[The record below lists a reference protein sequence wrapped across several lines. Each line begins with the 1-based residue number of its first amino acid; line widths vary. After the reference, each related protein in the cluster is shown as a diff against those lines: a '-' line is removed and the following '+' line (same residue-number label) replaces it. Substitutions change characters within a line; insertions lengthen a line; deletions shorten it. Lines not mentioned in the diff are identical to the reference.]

1 MRTNYIEQLKQL
13 NVQVKEMGMLCEN
26 AISLL
31 TKSLVKKDDDEFGTI
46 HEIETKIDQKE
57 RDIENLCMKL
67 ILKQQ
72 PVASDLRLVSSAL
85 KMVSDMERIGDQAA
99 DIAELIPYI
108 QDVQGECISDI
119 SDMAVAAIKMVTES
133 VECFIK
139 GDMAKTKEV
148 IEYDDVIDNLF
159 NKVKN
164 DLTELIV
171 SEKQVS
177 EACLDLLMIAKY
189 FERIGDHATNIAEW
203 VYYSITGFRY
213 EYEKIVDI
221 EDRIK

>member
-31 TKSLVKKDDDEFGTI
+31 TKSLVKKDDEEFGTI

-139 GDMAKTKEV
+139 GDMSKTKEV

-213 EYEKIVDI
+213 EYEK
-221 EDRIK
+221 

>member
-164 DLTELIV
+164 DLTELIA

-213 EYEKIVDI
+213 EYEK
-221 EDRIK
+221 

>member
-13 NVQVKEMGMLCEN
+13 NFQVKEMGMLCEN

-31 TKSLVKKDDDEFGTI
+31 TKSLVKKDDEEFGTI

-213 EYEKIVDI
+213 EYEK
-221 EDRIK
+221 

>member
-1 MRTNYIEQLKQL
+1 MRTIYIEQLKQL
-13 NVQVKEMGMLCEN
+13 NIQIKEMGMLCEN

-31 TKSLVKKDDDEFGTI
+31 TKSLVKTDDDEFETI
-46 HEIETKIDQKE
+46 HEIESKIDQKE

-108 QDVQGECISDI
+108 KEVKGDCISDI
-119 SDMAVAAIKMVTES
+119 SDMAVASIKMVTES
-133 VECFIK
+133 IECFIR

-159 NKVKN
+159 NKVKD
-164 DLTELIV
+164 DLAEMIV
-171 SEKQVS
+171 SDKQVS

-213 EYEKIVDI
+213 Q
-221 EDRIK
+221 

>member
-31 TKSLVKKDDDEFGTI
+31 TKSLVKKDDEEFGII

-164 DLTELIV
+164 DLTEMIV

-213 EYEKIVDI
+213 EYEK
-221 EDRIK
+221 

>member
-31 TKSLVKKDDDEFGTI
+31 TKSLVKKDDEEFGTI

-164 DLTELIV
+164 DLTEMIV

-213 EYEKIVDI
+213 EYEK
-221 EDRIK
+221 

>member
-1 MRTNYIEQLKQL
+1 MRTNYTEQLKQL

-31 TKSLVKKDDDEFGTI
+31 TKSLVKKDDEEFGTI

-213 EYEKIVDI
+213 EYEK
-221 EDRIK
+221 

>member
-139 GDMAKTKEV
+139 GDMTKTKEV

-213 EYEKIVDI
+213 EYEK
-221 EDRIK
+221 

>member
-31 TKSLVKKDDDEFGTI
+31 TKSLVKKDDEEFGTI

-213 EYEKIVDI
+213 EYEK
-221 EDRIK
+221 

>member
-31 TKSLVKKDDDEFGTI
+31 TKSLIKKDDEEFGTI

-72 PVASDLRLVSSAL
+72 PVACDLRLVSSAL

-164 DLTELIV
+164 DLAELIV

-213 EYEKIVDI
+213 EYE
-221 EDRIK
+221 